1 MNVRQGDKET
11 RRQGD
16 KETRRFFLPFP
27 LSPCPLVPLS
37 LFLALGLLILSP
49 ACSRRAQLESAQNAW
64 DNGDYPKAADRYE
77 QYLKDNPTSE
87 KAAFARYQAATIYR
101 RDLKQCDRAIPHY
114 IHLIV
119 NFPNSPDVYN
129 ARMHLA
135 ECYDKTEKPRE
146 AITEYENLLPFTADE
161 KEKRRFRT
169 QIAELYYKMNDYGQA
184 IAEYQKVTG
193 NATYDDLSELAWLQ
207 LAGIRLLRDEYD
219 EAIPAY
225 QTVAANTKD
234 GEIRRL
240 ARYRLA
246 DCFERIFQYDQ
257 AVKTLEES
265 EPDPKSPNYL
275 QERIATIRDN
285 QRQRSISS
293 PSSLGGPRK

>member
-1 MNVRQGDKET
+1 MI
-11 RRQGD
+11 
-16 KETRRFFLPFP
+16 F
-27 LSPCPLVPLS
+27 S
-37 LFLALGLLILSP
+37 A
-49 ACSRRAQLESAQNAW
+49 ACSRRARLESAQTAW
-64 DNGDYPKAADRYE
+64 DNGQYLAAAGHYE

-101 RDLKQCDRAIPHY
+101 RDLKQCDKAVPHY

-119 NFPNSPDVYN
+119 NFPKSPDVYN

-135 ECYDKTEKPRE
+135 ECYARTEKPRE
-146 AITEYENLLPFTADE
+146 AITEYENLLPSTADE

-169 QIAELYYKMNDYGQA
+169 QIADLYYKMNDYGQA
-184 IAEYQKVTG
+184 IAEYQKVTA
-193 NATYDDLSELAWLQ
+193 NAAYDDLSELAWLQ
-207 LAGIRLLRDEYD
+207 LAGIHLLRDEYE

-225 QTVAANTKD
+225 QAVAANTKD
-234 GEIRRL
+234 GDIRRL

-246 DCFERIFQYDQ
+246 DCFERTFQYDQ

-265 EPDPKSPNYL
+265 EPDPKSPNYT

-285 QRQRSISS
+285 QRQRSVSS